1 MATVGKEMGM
11 DSPGGRRNVREVKI
25 FVSSPGDVMAE
36 RQRLE
41 RVTERLNA
49 RLGGAVHLR
58 CVRWEE
64 KFYKAHDTFQ
74 AQIESSATCD
84 IVVSIF
90 WTRLGTELPPEFGE
104 HLPDGRPYPS
114 GTAYEVLTALEAARE
129 KPMPD
134 VYVFRKT
141 QRPLYPD
148 PDNEQETQLF
158 ETQLKALRGFWEE
171 WFRNRAGQFHAAF
184 NSFATTD
191 DFEVLAEKLLYEW
204 LASKGLLEHEVRW
217 RIAERGSPFRGLLP
231 FEASH
236 AEVFFGRTAEIER
249 GHERLIDAA
258 ARKAPFLLV
267 LGASGSGKSSLARAG
282 LIPRLIAPGAV
293 TDVDVWRVAR
303 HAPGLGDPDPLRS
316 LAVALLDD
324 EALPELAGSPNG
336 TPDGIAQQLAAGGDA
351 AVGLVRWALDRV
363 AGTVRVRDAY
373 TRPVEV
379 RLLLLADQFESLFAG
394 SVTGERRAAFVV
406 TLDALVR
413 SGLVWAIATM
423 RSTEYAPLQA
433 IAGLLKLKEDGATL
447 DIALPD
453 TRALSDAIRCPAEA
467 AGLAFERDTVTGRRL
482 DEILL
487 ADAGGADALPLLQ
500 FTLQRLFE
508 GRQERNGAPTLLLES
523 YRALGGI
530 EGAIAAEAE
539 RAVSALSAEAQGQLP
554 WLLRHLVTAGKPGGA
569 GLTLHEMMLDDP
581 DLAAHPGAAELIDA
595 LAAARVLVLD
605 AGGKSGL
612 RRGRLAH
619 EAVLR
624 SWARA
629 HSFVEGNSRYFQQY
643 ALLQSALDRWEGD
656 GLGKDHLLR
665 GTPLSQAEDLVR
677 DYGTELPPR
686 MRDFVRASRREA
698 DRGRRI
704 ANAIAACMAA
714 LFMFATAGGIYAV
727 HERNKAEQQ
736 RMEAE
741 RQRADAQRHFAAA
754 KKMTDTLVNNLALR
768 LRGVEGVRTEV
779 LRDILDSAKEAY
791 EGLATAAPGDTDLLM
806 SQAAM
811 HMAFAATYETRG
823 DTANQMSSANAA
835 LAIMRGLTDKD
846 PANLP
851 WQFALSRAYER
862 VAKALVAQGKLDD
875 ALKAYLVA
883 LSICERLAKADPS
896 TIDYQRAVSST
907 LGRIG
912 DVRLAQDDPAAA
924 LRAYAESLSIR
935 ERLAKAEPGN
945 AGFQRS
951 LADAYNNMGDLFQS
965 QRKWP
970 EALKAYRD
978 GLAIVERLAK
988 DNPGN
993 ARRQRDLAT
1002 SYNYVAD
1009 VLLAQGKPT
1018 EALKAYRDSLVVIER
1033 LVKSDPGNAQ
1043 WQRDLADFNIG
1054 LGDVL
1059 KAQGNRPDALK
1070 AFHAAVEIRERLVAA
1085 DPDNAGGQFDLVTV
1099 RWRLAQYGEDSARH
1113 WNWIV
1118 ETLVRLRDEG
1128 RLSASQLKWLPE
1140 AKAELAKTRGQ

>member
-1 MATVGKEMGM
+1 MET
-11 DSPGGRRNVREVKI
+11 PGERHNVREVKI

-74 AQIESSATCD
+74 AQIESAATCD

-90 WTRLGTELPPEFGE
+90 WTRLGTELPPEFSE

-148 PDNEQETQLF
+148 PDDEAETQLF
-158 ETQLKALRGFWEE
+158 ESQLKALRGFWGE

-184 NSFATTD
+184 NSFNTTD
-191 DFEVLAEKLLYEW
+191 DFEAQADKLLYGW
-204 LASKGLLEHEVRW
+204 LAAKGLLQHEVRW
-217 RIAERGSPFRGLLP
+217 RIAEQGSPFRGLLP

-236 AEVFFGRTAEIER
+236 TEVFFGRTTEIER
-249 GHERLIDAA
+249 GRERLIEAA
-258 ARKAPFLLV
+258 TRKAPFLLV

-293 TDVDVWRVAR
+293 TGVDAWRVAR

-316 LAVALLDD
+316 LAAVLLDP
-324 EALPELAGSPNG
+324 EALPELAGTPNG
-336 TPDGIAQQLAAGGDA
+336 TPEGIAQQLAGGGDE

-363 AGTVRVRDAY
+363 AEGVRARDAY
-373 TRPVEV
+373 TRPVVV
-379 RLLLLADQFESLFAG
+379 RLLLLADQFEGLFAG
-394 SVTGERRAAFVV
+394 IVSAEKRAAFVAV
-406 TLDALVR
+406 IDALVR
-413 SGLVWAIATM
+413 SGLVWTIATM

-433 IAGLLKLKEDGATL
+433 NAGLLKLKEDGATL

-453 TRALSDAIRCPAEA
+453 ARALADAIRCPAEA
-467 AGLAFERDTVTGRRL
+467 AGLAFERDAATGRGL

-508 GRQERNGAPTLLLES
+508 GRQERNGAPTLLLDS

-539 RAVSALSAEAQGQLP
+539 RAVTALPAEAQGQLP

-569 GLTLHEMMLDDP
+569 SLVLHEMILENA
-581 DLAAHPGAAELIDA
+581 DLAARPGAAALVDA

-605 AGGKSGL
+605 AGGGSGS

-624 SWARA
+624 SWERA
-629 HSFVEGNSRYFQQY
+629 HSFVERNARYFQQY
-643 ALLQSALDRWEGD
+643 ALLKSAVERWEGD
-656 GLGKDHLLR
+656 NLGKDQLLR

-677 DYGTELPPR
+677 DYGAELPPR
-686 MRDFVRASRREA
+686 MCDFVRASRREA
-698 DRGRRI
+698 DRGRRM
-704 ANAIAACMAA
+704 AYAIAACMAV
-714 LFMFATAGGIYAV
+714 LFVFATAGGIYAV
-727 HERNKAEQQ
+727 HERNIAEQQ

-741 RQRADAQRHFAAA
+741 RQRAEAQRHFAAA
-754 KKMTDTLVNNLALR
+754 KQMTDSLVSNLALR
-768 LRGVEGVRTEV
+768 LRGVEGIRAET
-779 LRDILDSAKEAY
+779 LREILNGAKAAY
-791 EGLATAAPGDTDLLM
+791 EGLAKAAPGDTDLLM

-811 HMAFAATYETRG
+811 HMAFADTYATQG
-823 DTANQMSSANAA
+823 DTANQMGSANAA
-835 LAIMRGLTDKD
+835 LAIMRALTDKN
-846 PANLP
+846 PGNLP
-851 WQFALSRAYER
+851 WQFALSRTHER
-862 VAKALVAQGKLDD
+862 VAKAFEGQGKLAD
-875 ALKAYLVA
+875 ALKTYHIA
-883 LSICERLAKADPS
+883 LSIRESLAKADPS
-896 TIDYQRAVSST
+896 TLEYQRAVSST
-907 LGRIG
+907 WGRIG
-912 DVRLAQDDPAAA
+912 DVLLAQDDPAAA
-924 LRAYAESLSIR
+924 LRAYTECLSVR

-945 AGFQRS
+945 AGFQRN
-951 LADAYNNMGDLFQS
+951 LADAYNNLGDLFLS

-970 EALKAYRD
+970 EALKVFRD
-978 GLAIVERLAK
+978 SLAIVERLAK
-988 DNPGN
+988 DSPGN

-1009 VLLAQGKPT
+1009 VLLAQSKT
-1018 EALKAYRDSLVVIER
+1018 AEALKAYRDGLAIIER
-1033 LVKSDPGNAQ
+1033 LAKSDPGNAQ
-1043 WQRDLADFNIG
+1043 WQRDLADFYIG
-1054 LGDVL
+1054 QGDIL
-1059 KAQGNRPDALK
+1059 KAQGNRPEALK
-1070 AFHAAVEIRERLVAA
+1070 AFRSAVEIRERLASS
-1085 DPDNAGGQFDLVTV
+1085 DGDHAGNQFDLVTA
-1099 RWRLAQYGEDSARH
+1099 RWRLAHYGEDAPRL
-1113 WNWIV
+1113 WAWIV
-1118 ETLVRLRDEG
+1118 DTLVRLRDEG
-1128 RLSASQLKWLPE
+1128 RLSAVQIKWLPE